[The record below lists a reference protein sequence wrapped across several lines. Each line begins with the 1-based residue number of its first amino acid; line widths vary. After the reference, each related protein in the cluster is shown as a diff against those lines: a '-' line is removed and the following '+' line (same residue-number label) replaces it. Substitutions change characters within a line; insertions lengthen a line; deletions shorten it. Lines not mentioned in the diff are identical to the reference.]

1 MSCSCNVPSFEGEY
15 DCWKKNTTWQCFHP
29 VPVAQD
35 CFPSSLCSHTSAS
48 SGCSL
53 GGGLKAG
60 LWKDD
65 FILDV
70 WAVYKLICNMTKT
83 MKTSGRVKFQLRTP
97 THHVAWIHQAKIQG
111 WLLHVDKLPCNPIPG
126 GRELLPSCPRPWAA
140 GNCYLVHLMLV
151 QLIADTTLIRLPLG
165 LEIGKGG
172 KFTWLSVTRL
182 SLWSIQ
188 GGIGWLHLTW

>member
-1 MSCSCNVPSFEGEY
+1 MFPSCSSCSRLFSFQSLLAHI
-15 DCWKKNTTWQCFHP
+15 CLKWLFTRWWIKSRP
-29 VPVAQD
+29 VERWLYIG
-35 CFPSSLCSHTSAS
+35 CLSSVQIDMQHD
-48 SGCSL
+48 
-53 GGGLKAG
+53 
-60 LWKDD
+60 KDNENQWPTE
-65 FILDV
+65 I
-70 WAVYKLICNMTKT
+70 K
-83 MKTSGRVKFQLRTP
+83 LRTP

-140 GNCYLVHLMLV
+140 GNCYLV

-165 LEIGKGG
+165 LELWKGG